1 MFKINNLFNLF
12 KDNKKMMY
20 AVNAV
25 ILLII
30 LSLVLKLDTSK
41 LVDEKHDMT
50 ASGMQIKPES
60 NDNYISTM
68 ETKVEK
74 MISLIE
80 GVNSVKVML
89 YTQNTPK
96 LEPVYDEN
104 TSSETNIEIGS
115 DGIKREI
122 KRDTKQ
128 TQAVKGNSNQVIE
141 RYYQYPEITGVLIV
155 VNYTGSKNINAVLL
169 NSVKTLFNIEVNDI
183 EIVLSNDWFKSYKD

>member
-1 MFKINNLFNLF
+1 MFKINNLLNLF

-41 LVDEKHDMT
+41 PVDEKHDIPLSEMK
-50 ASGMQIKPES
+50 IKPEAT
-60 NDNYISTM
+60 DNYISTM

-96 LEPVYDEN
+96 PEPVYDEN

-141 RYYQYPEITGVLIV
+141 KYYQYPEITGVLIV
-155 VNYTGSKNINAVLL
+155 VNYTGRKNINAVLL

-183 EIVLSNDWFKSYKD
+183 EIVLSND